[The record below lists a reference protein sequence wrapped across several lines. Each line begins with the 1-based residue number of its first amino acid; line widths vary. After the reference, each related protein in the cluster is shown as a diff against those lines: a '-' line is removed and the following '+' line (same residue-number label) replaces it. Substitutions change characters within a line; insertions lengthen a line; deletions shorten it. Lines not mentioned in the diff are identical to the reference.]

1 MSTKPYNGVLIDVSK
16 KGSRPPYAQGHL
28 VHICTEFL
36 TLLLIE
42 AHKLLCF
49 REYGVV
55 VLVRFM
61 SVLVKSTV
69 FLARF
74 FPIQKA

>member
-1 MSTKPYNGVLIDVSK
+1 MSTKPHKGVLINVSK
-16 KGSRPPYAQGHL
+16 KRSRPLYTQPYL

-42 AHKLLCF
+42 ARKRLYYS
-49 REYGVV
+49 EYGAFA
-55 VLVRFM
+55 LVRFM
-61 SVLVKSTV
+61 SILMKSAV